1 MQLFCND
8 LFSLRRHCELRAPA
22 SGEAIQELKSPIYKY
37 LIFLFTPLQ
46 IAYLFILQ
54 HFPGLLRWS
63 RWRSSARNDGYCA
76 SVYTT
81 LSITARKRK
90 ILSFIIMASFIT
102 TVFADN
108 QNNKLSHIKNEIES
122 LKQSIAQDKD
132 SYKTAQNDLQ
142 ATEIKMN
149 HFLISISQL
158 EKKMSQLQNS
168 IARLNQQISIL
179 QNNLL
184 QEEADL
190 GKEMRN
196 AYEFGQDSAVKL
208 ILNTEAPNDLQRM
221 MQYFRLL
228 NEDKVTSMKKVKD
241 NLDQLLELQQH
252 LEQRKAQ
259 LQNIRLQE
267 QDLVRDLKQQQ
278 LQRQKLITAINDT
291 LTAKTDRLNALQQN
305 RRTLEGL
312 VQQLKTQPAITT
324 LPPFSFPTLRG
335 RLPWPL
341 SGTIVEHFG
350 SSVEESNLQWSG
362 VLIDT
367 PQNTPVRA
375 IYPGRVIFAD
385 WLKGFGLLVI
395 IDHGQDYM
403 SLYGRND
410 ALMVKTGDNI
420 SFGQIIARAGST
432 GGYDKS
438 SLYFEIRHQGDP
450 VDPEQWCKGTLQ

>member
-1 MQLFCND
+1 MPF
-8 LFSLRRHCELRAPA
+8 
-22 SGEAIQELKSPIYKY
+22 
-37 LIFLFTPLQ
+37 
-46 IAYLFILQ
+46 FI
-54 HFPGLLRWS
+54 
-63 RWRSSARNDGYCA
+63 
-76 SVYTT
+76 
-81 LSITARKRK
+81 KK
-90 ILSFIIMASFIT
+90 ILTIILMGSFIMPA
-102 TVFADN
+102 FADN
-108 QNNKLSHIKNEIES
+108 QNNKLSNIKTEIES
-122 LKQSIAQDKD
+122 LQQSIAHDKD
-132 SYKTAQNDLQ
+132 SSKTAQNDLQ

-149 HFLISISQL
+149 HFFISIAKLDKKTSQL
-158 EKKMSQLQNS
+158 ESS
-168 IARLNQQISIL
+168 IARLNQQISAL

-184 QEEADL
+184 QQEADL
-190 GKEMRN
+190 GQEMRN
-196 AYEFGQDSAVKL
+196 TYEFGQDSAVKL
-208 ILNTEAPNDLQRM
+208 ILNTETPNDLQRM

-228 NEDKVTSMKKVKD
+228 NEDKVSSMKEVKN

-267 QDLVRDLKQQQ
+267 EDLVRDLKQQQ
-278 LQRQKLITAINDT
+278 LQRQKLIDAINNT
-291 LTAKTDRLNALQQN
+291 LAAKADRLNALQQN
-305 RRTLEGL
+305 RRSLEGL
-312 VQQLKTQPAITT
+312 VQQLKTQPPITT

-341 SGTIVEHFG
+341 RGTIVEHFG
-350 SSVEESNLQWSG
+350 ASVDESNLQWSG

-420 SFGQIIARAGST
+420 SFGQIIAKAGST